1 MLSKLWSLKYT
12 NYICGFFF
20 PEKKKDI
27 SANLWACVVLCA
39 SALIASAVL
48 QNNSEIVGICMG
60 IAMCPP
66 ESVSVRLCVVSVSST
81 ISP

>member
-1 MLSKLWSLKYT
+1 MRL
-12 NYICGFFF
+12 FFSW
-20 PEKKKDI
+20 KKKDI

-48 QNNSEIVGICMG
+48 QNNSDIVGICMG
-60 IAMCPP
+60 IA
-66 ESVSVRLCVVSVSST
+66 SVSVRLYVVSVSST